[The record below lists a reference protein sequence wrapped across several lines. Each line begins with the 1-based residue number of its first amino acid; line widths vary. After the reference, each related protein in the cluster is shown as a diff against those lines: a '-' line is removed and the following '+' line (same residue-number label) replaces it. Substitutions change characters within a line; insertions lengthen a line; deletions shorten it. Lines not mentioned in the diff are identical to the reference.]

1 MNAKIELTEAEKEVI
16 QKYFN
21 GEITAFGTSEEDM
34 QTMKGVINKAED
46 LMHEKEAYDDA
57 QEDMIKWYW
66 ELYQQQDQE

>member
-34 QTMKGVINKAED
+34 QTMSGVINKAED
-46 LMHEKEAYDDA
+46 LMHELEAYDDA
-57 QEDMIKWYW
+57 QEDMVKWYW
-66 ELYQQQDQE
+66 ELYETQDQE